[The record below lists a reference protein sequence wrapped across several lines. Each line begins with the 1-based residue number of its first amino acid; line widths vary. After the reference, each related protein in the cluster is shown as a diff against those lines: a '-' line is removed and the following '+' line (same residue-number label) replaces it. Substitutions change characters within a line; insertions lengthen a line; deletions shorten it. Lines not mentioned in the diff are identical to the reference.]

1 MKIVFMGLGCI
12 TLALGAVGAILPI
25 LPTVPFL
32 LVSAFCF
39 AKSSEKLNDWFVN
52 TKLYKRNL
60 ELYFKGRGMS
70 WKAKIKIILT
80 VTLVMA
86 IGFVMMKEAPA
97 GQIILCFV
105 WLFHVIYFCFGVK
118 TR

>member
-1 MKIVFMGLGCI
+1 MKIFFIVLGCI
-12 TLALGAVGAILPI
+12 TLALGAAGTILPI

-39 AKSSEKLNDWFVN
+39 AKSSEKLNNWFIN

-60 ELYFKGRGMS
+60 ELYLKGMGMS
-70 WKAKIKIILT
+70 WKTKVKLILT
-80 VTLVMA
+80 VTLVMSL
-86 IGFVMMKEAPA
+86 GFAMMKETTV
-97 GQIILCFV
+97 GRIILCVV